1 MLSIDMCLTLFLV
14 AARHRCID
22 DTFRDVIGAPVDIA
36 EDVAP
41 VFSFPL
47 SGVLNSADSR

>member
-1 MLSIDMCLTLFLV
+1 MLSIDMCLTLFLM

-22 DTFRDVIGAPVDIA
+22 DAFRDVIGAPVDIA